1 MKYNTMDNGIFEK
14 FRKETYVAED
24 GYTMPYRL
32 YIPDDYDCGEEYPLV
47 FFLHGAGERG
57 DDNEKQLAI
66 GIRHMFWEGSPAY
79 KSIIVAPQC
88 ACDKRWVDI
97 DWDYGVFNRKQV
109 KETRE
114 LQTAM
119 TILKEVMEFCN
130 VDKDRVYVTG
140 ISMGG
145 YGTFDALARH
155 GSWFAAG
162 VPVCGGCDP
171 ETDAKANRRIPLW
184 MFHGSADTTVPPV
197 GSRLMYAKIRSMGG
211 DKVRYTEYSG
221 MNHGIWDN
229 AYSDREMVLWMF
241 AQSRYERR
249 IQAEKRAKQKK
260 TAAVAGGIGVAAI
273 AAAVIAGQIVKKNKK
288 SAQVTL
294 APMQPIAALPE
305 AAPAVKK
312 AEPTVQ
318 AAPVQAVHPSEIK
331 PIKPIKSLKA
341 PKADKT
347 KAMLDK
353 AASKAVDMTVQVIRR
368 LADI

>member
-1 MKYNTMDNGIFEK
+1 MDNGIFEK
-14 FRKETYVAED
+14 FRKEMYVAED

-32 YIPDDYDCGEEYPLV
+32 YIPEDYDCGEQYPLV

-57 DDNEKQLAI
+57 EDNEKQLAI

-88 ACDKRWVDI
+88 PCDLRWVDI
-97 DWDYGVFNRKQV
+97 DWDYGVFNRKMV

-114 LQTAM
+114 LKTAM
-119 TILKEVMEFCN
+119 AILKEVMEFCN
-130 VDKDRVYVTG
+130 VDADRVYVTG

-171 ETDAKANRRIPLW
+171 ETDAKANCRIPLW
-184 MFHGSADTTVPPV
+184 MFHGSADTVVPPV

-249 IQAEKRAKQKK
+249 KLAEKRAKQKK
-260 TAAVAGGIGVAAI
+260 AAMIAGGVGAAAVAAALIVGHNNQKKKKQAGQVVVAPLQTI
-273 AAAVIAGQIVKKNKK
+273 AELPQPAAEASVQEKAAEKAPAAVSVK
-288 SAQVTL
+288 
-294 APMQPIAALPE
+294 PIQP
-305 AAPAVKK
+305 V
-312 AEPTVQ
+312 
-318 AAPVQAVHPSEIK
+318 K
-331 PIKPIKSLKA
+331 PIKPIKK
-341 PKADKT
+341 PKKNTAKQITD
-347 KAMLDK
+347 
-353 AASKAVDMTVQVIRR
+353 KAVDVTVQVIRR
-368 LADI
+368 LTNV

>member
-1 MKYNTMDNGIFEK
+1 MDNGIFEK

-24 GYTMPYRL
+24 GYSMPYRL
-32 YIPDDYDCGEEYPLV
+32 YIPDNYDCGEEYPLV

-79 KSIIVAPQC
+79 NAIIAAPQC

-97 DWDYGVFNRKQV
+97 DWDYGVFHRKQV

-119 TILKEVMEFCN
+119 LILKEVMEFCN
-130 VDKDRVYVTG
+130 VDRDRVYVTG

-155 GSWFAAG
+155 GSTFAAG

-171 ETDAKANRRIPLW
+171 DTDAKANMRIPLW
-184 MFHGSADTTVPPV
+184 MFHGSADTVVPPV

-249 IQAEKRAKQKK
+249 MLAEKRAKQKK
-260 TAAVAGGIGVAAI
+260 AAMVAGGVGIAAV
-273 AAAVIAGQIVKKNKK
+273 AAAVIAGQVVKKIKK
-288 SAQVTL
+288 SAQVTIE
-294 APMQPIAALPE
+294 PMKPIAALPAAE
-305 AAPAVKK
+305 EPAPQKPEAKAAPEK
-312 AEPTVQ
+312 EVQ
-318 AAPVQAVHPSEIK
+318 VQIIKTIK
-331 PIKPIKSLKA
+331 PIKK

-353 AASKAVDMTVQVIRR
+353 AASRAVDMTVQVIRK

>member
-1 MKYNTMDNGIFEK
+1 MDNGIFEK

-79 KSIIVAPQC
+79 NSIIVAPQC

-130 VDKDRVYVTG
+130 VDRDRVYVTG

-155 GSWFAAG
+155 GS
-162 VPVCGGCDP
+162 
-171 ETDAKANRRIPLW
+171 
-184 MFHGSADTTVPPV
+184 
-197 GSRLMYAKIRSMGG
+197 
-211 DKVRYTEYSG
+211 
-221 MNHGIWDN
+221 
-229 AYSDREMVLWMF
+229 
-241 AQSRYERR
+241 
-249 IQAEKRAKQKK
+249 
-260 TAAVAGGIGVAAI
+260 
-273 AAAVIAGQIVKKNKK
+273 
-288 SAQVTL
+288 
-294 APMQPIAALPE
+294 
-305 AAPAVKK
+305 
-312 AEPTVQ
+312 
-318 AAPVQAVHPSEIK
+318 
-331 PIKPIKSLKA
+331 
-341 PKADKT
+341 
-347 KAMLDK
+347 
-353 AASKAVDMTVQVIRR
+353 
-368 LADI
+368 

>member
-1 MKYNTMDNGIFEK
+1 MDNGIFEK
-14 FRKETYVAED
+14 FRKEMYVADD
-24 GYTMPYRL
+24 GYSMPYRL
-32 YIPDDYDCGEEYPLV
+32 YIPDNYDCGEQYPLV

-57 DDNEKQLAI
+57 NDNEKQLAI

-79 KSIIVAPQC
+79 NSIIVAPQC
-88 ACDKRWVDI
+88 DCDRRWVDI

-119 TILKEVMEFCN
+119 AILKEVMEFCN
-130 VDKDRVYVTG
+130 VDRDRVYVTG

-241 AQSRYERR
+241 EQSRYERR

-260 TAAVAGGIGVAAI
+260 AAMIAGGVGAAAV
-273 AAAVIAGQIVKKNKK
+273 AAAVIAGVVVKNNKK
-288 SAQVTL
+288 SSSVMV
-294 APMQPIAALPE
+294 APLEPIAELPQ
-305 AAPAVKK
+305 P
-312 AEPTVQ
+312 EP
-318 AAPVQAVHPSEIK
+318 APVETVETVKTVETTTVTETPKTIKTIKTIK
-331 PIKPIKSLKA
+331 PIKKLKT
-341 PKADKT
+341 DKVKMIT
-347 KAMLDK
+347 D
-353 AASKAVDMTVQVIRR
+353 KAVDMTVQIIRR